1 MLSVHEGPNGIR
13 WQRRVKSEDAAFA
26 PGMITSDEP
35 GIYIEGKYGVRHENL
50 TECVEAEPGSRYL
63 EFRPI
68 TFAPIDLDAIDEETL
83 TEATRRQLNAY
94 HREVYERL
102 APNMREEELSWLRE
116 YTREI

>member
-1 MLSVHEGPNGIR
+1 
-13 WQRRVKSEDAAFA
+13 
-26 PGMITSDEP
+26 MITSDEP

-50 TECVEAEPGSRYL
+50 VECVETEPPRYL

-68 TFAPIDLDAIDEETL
+68 TFAPIDLDAIDEDTL
-83 TEATRRQLNAY
+83 TETARLQLNAY
-94 HREVYERL
+94 HKEVYERL

>member
-1 MLSVHEGPNGIR
+1 M
-13 WQRRVKSEDAAFA
+13 
-26 PGMITSDEP
+26 
-35 GIYIEGKYGVRHENL
+35 
-50 TECVEAEPGSRYL
+50 EAEPGSRYL

-94 HREVYERL
+94 HKEVYEKL